1 MAMADNA
8 GGAGAASWFNPWTA
22 IGGGVLGGIGALFN
36 AGKRRRQAELQATTT
51 QYSPWTGMKGEAPE
65 ETNAFGDVT
74 QGLAQGLAFG
84 QNLAGQKRDSEW
96 DDLRKKYMQKLVDR
110 DDPPYIAPGF

>member
-1 MAMADNA
+1 MD
-8 GGAGAASWFNPWTA
+8 PWSLV
-22 IGGGVLGGIGALFN
+22 GGGVIGGLGALFN
-36 AGKRRRQAELQATTT
+36 AGKKRKQARLQAETTM
-51 QYSPWTGMKGEAPE
+51 YSPWTGLKGEAPE

-84 QNLAGQKRDSEW
+84 QNMANQKSASEW
-96 DDLRKKYMQKLVDR
+96 DDLRKKYMTKLIDR